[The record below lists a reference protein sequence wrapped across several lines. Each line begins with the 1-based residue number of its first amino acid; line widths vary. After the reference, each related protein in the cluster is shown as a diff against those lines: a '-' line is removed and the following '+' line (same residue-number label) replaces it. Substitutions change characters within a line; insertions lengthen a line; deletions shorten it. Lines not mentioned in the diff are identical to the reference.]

1 MKIAADAA
9 VRINRL
15 DLQILKLKQ
24 QEAKA
29 TARKLFHSK
38 TQLEKCL
45 DRRDVTSFL
54 HCPHDK
60 THFRSRM
67 AFTTGTR
74 GILLDGNQLVCGPAC
89 GHLGCH
95 DRDRIIRLCRCF
107 SDDLAFVVC
116 SEVGSC
122 DGHPQSSTQAAC
134 LLGGNPA
141 PDCVH
146 SVAPGMDSQALH
158 TDSRGRKKLEPL
170 KELPGLQKRLD
181 SLPELQEKIRLLQA
195 ANVAANDSLAK
206 KQDLIEGLTQTV
218 VSQQQ
223 IAAER
228 AHKEL
233 KATENVLNTNIN
245 QYRTDTTTAVGRI
258 LRPPR
263 TLGDRRA
270 ALVSLL
276 RLSGPHDIAITPARG
291 SQEAIAFASEL
302 EAAFKDAG
310 WKIVRTQKLVFLIKD
325 GIGLELQVQPMPTLK
340 DGDIIPFDLLTPGQA
355 AVAKA
360 FSGAGIQLISN
371 GVENGMT
378 GPTELYVG
386 LQ

>member
-1 MKIAADAA
+1 MTKRISDPGWLLRQAREAFSWTGISWFVALLAGIWGAMIGIGSFAFADAS
-9 VRINRL
+9 L
-15 DLQILKLKQ
+15 MILLLLCVLKWGH
-24 QEAKA
+24 A
-29 TARKLFHSK
+29 TDILNHQRK
-38 TQLEKCL
+38 QLAFWVGTL
-45 DRRDVTSFL
+45 L
-54 HCPHDK
+54 LI
-60 THFRSRM
+60 
-67 AFTTGTR
+67 AFTAW
-74 GILLDGNQLVCGPAC
+74 LLAWTHRRYIQ
-89 GHLGCH
+89 
-95 DRDRIIRLCRCF
+95 
-107 SDDLAFVVC
+107 
-116 SEVGSC
+116 
-122 DGHPQSSTQAAC
+122 TQEDA
-134 LLGGNPA
+134 
-141 PDCVH
+141 
-146 SVAPGMDSQALH
+146 
-158 TDSRGRKKLEPL
+158 KKLEPL